1 MTVHE
6 RIHTKPKE
14 LPNPVKDSNVCY
26 QSMNYYEE
34 NGKFFC
40 NLCVK
45 SFSHKT
51 SLSKHHQSTHLGIRF
66 PCPTCSYE
74 AKEKGDLLKHQR
86 RVHNDAEAK
95 MVGF

>member
-14 LPNPVKDSNVCY
+14 EPSTVKDNMVSQQDMDY
-26 QSMNYYEE
+26 HEE

-51 SLSKHHQSTHLGIRF
+51 SLSKHHQSTHLGKRY

-74 AKEKGDLLKHQR
+74 AKEKGDLLKHHR
-86 RVHNDAEAK
+86 RIHDNPEAK
-95 MVGF
+95 LVS